1 MRYKFKME
9 YLKKIYQRY
18 HRANRKEKKQIL
30 DEFCKICGYNRKY
43 AIWLLNNIHPEDRLT
58 QKRKSN
64 YRYKKSTIS
73 ILEII
78 WEAAGYPW
86 SERLKAMLPIWIP
99 YLKKHYNISPE
110 TETELLSMSPS
121 TIDRR
126 LKNKKYSIKKRI
138 YTTTRPGYLLKNQI
152 PIKTDSWDVNKPGF
166 LEVDLVAHC
175 GPSLQDTYISSLN
188 CVDIHTTW
196 TETRAVLGRGQMA
209 TFDAL
214 QDIKNSL
221 PFPLLGIDPD
231 NDSSFI
237 NYHLWAYCEKHK
249 IQFTRSRP
257 YKKNDNAHIEQKNW
271 THVRKIFGYVRY
283 DSQEALQAMND
294 LYRNELRWFQNFF
307 QPSVKLIKKIRIGSK
322 IKRIYDKPRTPFQRL
337 CESKYA
343 DPHKLAEL
351 KKLFLS
357 LDPFEL
363 SKVIDTKLNRIYQM
377 RTRKN
382 RTQATFEDT
391 FDAKLLNDFSYSNLR
406 LDF

>member
-1 MRYKFKME
+1 ME

-86 SERLKAMLPIWIP
+86 SERLKAMLPIWVP

-152 PIKTDSWDVNKPGF
+152 PIKTDSWDVDKPGF

-196 TETRAVLGRGQMA
+196 TETRAVMGRGQMA
-209 TFDAL
+209 TFEAL

-221 PFPLLGIDPD
+221 PFPLVGIDPD

-271 THVRKIFGYVRY
+271 TNVRKIFGYVRY
-283 DSQEALQAMND
+283 DTQEALQAMND

-322 IKRIYDKPRTPFQRL
+322 IKRIYDKPQTPFQRL
-337 CESKYA
+337 SESKYA

-357 LDPFEL
+357 LDPLEL
-363 SKVIDTKLNRIYQM
+363 SKAIDTKLNRIYQM
-377 RTRKN
+377 RARKN
-382 RTQATFEDT
+382 KSQRTFEKMSN
-391 FDAKLLNDFSYSNLR
+391 AELLNDFSYSNLR